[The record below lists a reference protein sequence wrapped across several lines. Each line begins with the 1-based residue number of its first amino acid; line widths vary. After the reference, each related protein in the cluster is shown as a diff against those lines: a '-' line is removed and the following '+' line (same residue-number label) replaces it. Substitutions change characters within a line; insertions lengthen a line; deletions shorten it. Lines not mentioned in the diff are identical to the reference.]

1 MTMEQAYS
9 LVEGAQR
16 LRYLRQ
22 LEAMARKPKTRQK
35 RAILTRARRRRL
47 RAHVLTVLTGMAMGA
62 AFAALMTP

>member
-22 LEAMARKPKTRQK
+22 LEAMARRPKARQK

-47 RAHVLTVLTGMAMGA
+47 RQHVMTILTGMAFGA